1 MERLMSVMELHQM
14 LTGRNV
20 LSVYIAA
27 EEHDPTERSSW
38 RLRLARGLDETERG
52 IDSGERS
59 EFVEARRHLENGLS
73 SYMGFLP
80 GRGWAAFVTADGVRM
95 CTEVPATMPDRVR
108 WRRGPVLGPWLRTSK
123 QQRPVAIALVDS
135 RRARLLRYQEGELT
149 EDVDYRAD
157 SFIDDLTDRNMSK
170 RATTRSGVRGETA
183 TDAADRVTQREMD
196 KLLER
201 VGDAI
206 AATRNDALIVIGGS
220 AVAAAALR
228 AALPAAAMQRA
239 LVEPSLY
246 VTMTSAE
253 IRDVVEGAA
262 SVLTQSLQ
270 LSTARHVVDLAAGGD
285 RAILGPA
292 GCASAAELGQ
302 VELLLLTPRFLEG
315 EEDRAEELIALV
327 LNGGGAIDAVAGEA
341 ADLLDSAAAGAAVR
355 LRYVMTAPA
364 ANLAAVQTL
373 A

>member
-1 MERLMSVMELHQM
+1 MQPLMSVMELHQL

-27 EEHDPTERSSW
+27 EEHDPTERASW
-38 RLRLARGLDETERG
+38 RMRLARGLDETERA
-52 IDSGERS
+52 IESGERD
-59 EFVEARRHLENGLS
+59 EFALARRHLESRLS
-73 SYMGFLP
+73 SYTGFLP
-80 GRGWAAFVTADGVRM
+80 GSGWAAFVTADGVRL
-95 CTEVPATMPDRVR
+95 CKEVPAPMPDRVR

-123 QQRPVAIALVDS
+123 QLRPVAIALVDS

-157 SFIDDLTDRNMSK
+157 GFIDDLTDRNMSK
-170 RATTRSGVRGETA
+170 RAATRSGVRGETA

-196 KLLER
+196 RLLKR

-206 AATRNDALIVIGGS
+206 AATGNEALIVIGGS

-253 IRDVVEGAA
+253 VKDVVEGAA
-262 SVLTQSLQ
+262 SVLTQNLQ
-270 LSTARHVVDLAAGGD
+270 RSTVQHVVDLAAGGD

-292 GCASAAELGQ
+292 GGASAAELGQ
-302 VELLLLTPRFLEG
+302 VELLLLTPRFLEH

-327 LNGGGAIDAVAGEA
+327 LNGGGAIDVVSGEA
-341 ADLLDSAAAGAAVR
+341 ADLLDGAAAGVAVR
-355 LRYVMTAPA
+355 LRYVMKAPA
-364 ANLAAVQTL
+364 ANVAVQTQ